1 MKPTMRRTSFASP
14 TQQRKL
20 KRKPSFQSTISETS
34 SPNKRHSIHK
44 FLPTDIK
51 RDSSIDA
58 IHQALEQAGLGEAAD
73 KIANLIEL
81 SKKAS
86 RTGIQEEFFESC
98 NNFKNERDRIQRAA
112 LFIDDARNSRE
123 IKVERLTSW
132 AVWIYKLEQSPMCSN
147 FFVFVSL
154 LHMYCGVWSPLLRPQ
169 TLGHGD
175 LGIFIQ
181 PPPYP
186 ESQVYIELTC
196 LLLYTLQ
203 LSLTVFHSYGSVF
216 FRIVDKHIV
225 PVYMNITNAFIL
237 FLFWMDFLVFVV
249 GKYDA
254 PRYGM
259 LLWIYRFFHDLK
271 PGVPS
276 TVWAILTCVP
286 ILDVIFLIMLVL
298 SIFAFYGMTLFKGLY
313 DDPYQ
318 NFDGF
323 GPAILSLYILMTGDN
338 IPGVL
343 TPALSPPSGS
353 LDNVYF
359 FILFSVAATFF
370 VLPIP

>member
-1 MKPTMRRTSFASP
+1 MLILSLFSAILLKYRQTIQLIQGHPGHHRPQIMKPTMRRTSFASP

-34 SPNKRHSIHK
+34 SPNKRHSIRK

-154 LHMYCGVWSPLLRPQ
+154 LHMYCGVWSPLLRPK

-216 FRIVDKHIV
+216 FRRKRHINRGFRKNYSSRLKV
-225 PVYMNITNAFIL
+225 IEIKSFKV
-237 FLFWMDFLVFVV
+237 FLF
-249 GKYDA
+249 
-254 PRYGM
+254 
-259 LLWIYRFFHDLK
+259 
-271 PGVPS
+271 
-276 TVWAILTCVP
+276 T
-286 ILDVIFLIMLVL
+286 
-298 SIFAFYGMTLFKGLY
+298 
-313 DDPYQ
+313 
-318 NFDGF
+318 
-323 GPAILSLYILMTGDN
+323 
-338 IPGVL
+338 
-343 TPALSPPSGS
+343 
-353 LDNVYF
+353 
-359 FILFSVAATFF
+359 
-370 VLPIP
+370 